1 MNVKLPEYTGTS
13 CILDS
18 IYIDKCHL
26 EVTVYNL
33 WSNQSHNRME
43 IKCLDDRNIVSEEC
57 LIEIRRFFADSVI
70 PIIDIDKLLP
80 FQRCIEQA

>member
-1 MNVKLPEYTGTS
+1 
-13 CILDS
+13 
-18 IYIDKCHL
+18 
-26 EVTVYNL
+26 
-33 WSNQSHNRME
+33 ME